1 MSVMIELRR
10 MDGKTWVA
18 LEDGLCVVPVA
29 LVDEFVRDWKEW
41 RREFAVAVEIPEAG
55 SREWES
61 RVGIWVEG
69 GGRIMK

>member
-29 LVDEFVRDWKEW
+29 LVDEFVRDRKEW
-41 RREFAVAVEIPEAG
+41 RREFAVAVESGRAVLGFGWKEAAG
-55 SREWES
+55 
-61 RVGIWVEG
+61 
-69 GGRIMK
+69 

>member
-1 MSVMIELRR
+1 VSVMIELRR

-41 RREFAVAVEIPEAG
+41 RREFAVAVE
-55 SREWES
+55 S
-61 RVGIWVEG
+61 
-69 GGRIMK
+69 GRAVLGFGWAE